1 MTIVASLA
9 AGALMAVWGMTA
21 PFRVPDFVTQTEG
34 GGSMTFEVAEDEQE
48 EWELWSTDY
57 NSFTCR
63 HYGPSEERVDNV
75 ITGIVYETD
84 ELWMFSRPL
93 DTSEPGTHTVACG
106 EPADMLYGVARA
118 GTMDA
123 TYNRRIVGVIGGA
136 ALGLVGLVAGVVMVV
151 VGRRTSRPAE

>member
-1 MTIVASLA
+1 MGTLEHR
-9 AGALMAVWGMTA
+9 LQLLHL
-21 PFRVPDFVTQTEG
+21 P
-34 GGSMTFEVAEDEQE
+34 
-48 EWELWSTDY
+48 
-57 NSFTCR
+57 

-136 ALGLVGLVAGVVMVV
+136 ALGWSASSPEWSWWSSAEEPPVPRSERRPLTSSVTVVAFAVNLLG
-151 VGRRTSRPAE
+151 